1 MKIQN
6 NAILNFICICDILK
20 THNLNSPESKQDSE
34 RVWADNKKAQKWDTA
49 YDVLWKALDVFWE
62 RTNISGLC
70 NAKSS
75 NSSFQTTAWMVIF
88 AVFTVFTF
96 TGLRDVIDDYLTYPV
111 ETFVTV
117 EHRNQ
122 VCKITFHISCFSS
135 EI

>member
-1 MKIQN
+1 M
-6 NAILNFICICDILK
+6 
-20 THNLNSPESKQDSE
+20 NSPESKQDSE
-34 RVWADNKKAQKWDTA
+34 RVWTITKKAQKWDTA

-111 ETFVTV
+111 ETFITV
-117 EHRNQ
+117 EHRKQ
-122 VCKITFHISCFSS
+122 VYKVNLQISCF
-135 EI
+135 